1 MRDTGM
7 WLIAVAAESR
17 SSEMASHSYWSE
29 LETLENTL
37 LEFEPMSLIVP
48 INITRMTA
56 SITAYSAIS

>member
-7 WLIAVAAESR
+7 WLIAVAADSR
-17 SSEMASHSYWSE
+17 SSEMAFHSYRSE

-48 INITRMTA
+48 IIITRMTA